1 MSDNKQEND
10 AGLVSA
16 AEMSPEEIEAALAAA
31 VAEVSDQSDAAGQA
45 DSSLPGEAR
54 LSAEQA
60 DQPTDQTPTEH
71 TDPVEAPAG
80 EGSTIPDQASVLA
93 SNDAS
98 TPPAETEAALDRID
112 SDLAELE
119 TLLAEMSSDGTSI
132 PASITQPAS
141 PPPEPGEP
149 QETIIEPNKVAE
161 PQPTDK
167 TDAAPAGKTEE
178 NVPRGESV
186 KDAAGDI
193 EAMLLDSGNGSASE
207 VSGAT
212 ETVPEAGG
220 NLVAEVAEEAVEV
233 PTESVQ
239 GGAIRSFGQVAA
251 KVLLNVLIILD
262 KPVAGLGPS
271 CRTVVGLAAVATFL
285 MAVATWVIG
294 AVK

>member
-10 AGLVSA
+10 AGPVSA
-16 AEMSPEEIEAALAAA
+16 AEMSPEEIEAALATA

-45 DSSLPGEAR
+45 DSSLPGEVR
-54 LSAEQA
+54 VSAEEA
-60 DQPTDQTPTEH
+60 DQPTDQTPKEH
-71 TDPVEAPAG
+71 TDPVDAPAG
-80 EGSTIPDQASVLA
+80 EGSTISDQASVLA
-93 SNDAS
+93 SSDAS
-98 TPPAETEAALDRID
+98 TPPAETEAAIDRID

-132 PASITQPAS
+132 PASIAQPVS

-149 QETIIEPNKVAE
+149 QETVIEPNKVAE

-167 TDAAPAGKTEE
+167 TDAAPAEKTEE

-220 NLVAEVAEEAVEV
+220 NLVAEVAEEVA
-233 PTESVQ
+233 TESVQ

-285 MAVATWVIG
+285 MAVATWVIS